1 MIMCYAYVWRGMFVL
16 WMMFGLLTGCSVVTH
31 PASGLTQTVDGLT
44 VTLTATTQPV
54 VASAQSWHIIVTDA
68 TGAPVEDAEVY
79 LDLVM
84 PGMAMGQQ
92 KPWATPQG
100 NGRYIAEGAYTMD
113 GPWQVIVHVEIDRV
127 DHTVPFRIDVQP

>member
-1 MIMCYAYVWRGMFVL
+1 MIRFFKICRGM
-16 WMMFGLLTGCSVVTH
+16 LLLSILLALLMGCSAATD
-31 PASGLTQTVDGLT
+31 PAPGLTQTVDGLT
-44 VTLTATTQPV
+44 VTLTATTEPI
-54 VASAQSWHIIVTDA
+54 VAMPQSWQIMVTDA
-68 TGAPVEDAEVY
+68 TGQPVDMAEVY

-100 NGRYIAEGAYTMD
+100 NGRYTAEGAYTMD

-127 DHTVPFRIDVQP
+127 DHAVPFRIDVRP